1 MTQQQQKKR
10 TLEGCA
16 SQKLRSLKKLK
27 QTIPDVSNKS
37 TYVCTTRM
45 MYIMNIPLRA
55 QKHKSL
61 ENQFG
66 EEVD

>member
-1 MTQQQQKKR
+1 M
-10 TLEGCA
+10 
-16 SQKLRSLKKLK
+16 K